1 MIKRWMPLYIGLLT
15 LIALTGCSEAKP
27 ALLHAEM
34 GAKKQANSTHNYTG
48 KITGINEVAIV
59 PKVSG
64 RIEKVFK
71 DVGDPVNEG
80 DVLLSLEKTDL
91 QAQLESAN
99 SDLSLA
105 RAKYNEMVKGSRE
118 EDIRAAQAAYQAA
131 LAKYQDVKNGSRPE
145 QIHALKSALDTAKSG
160 YENAKTTLDRTKAL
174 YDQGAAPK
182 QTYDAAVVAYKQAES
197 QYVAAGDNLK
207 LATEG
212 PTTETLKSMQ
222 ATVEQAKATLDK
234 IKNGATP
241 EEIQQAESLVQKAT
255 SMVNLNQY
263 ALANG
268 SLKSP
273 IKGYIASRVIN
284 AGELASIGV
293 PVMTVVNTDQVYLS
307 IEVPESDLKDIKLS
321 QNVTVQVDAL
331 GKKVKGKISQI
342 SPKAIQATD
351 KFLVKILV
359 DNPDHSLRSGMTG
372 VVNIEGQGTTPK

>member
-1 MIKRWMPLYIGLLT
+1 MIKRWTPLYVGLLT
-15 LIALTGCSEAKP
+15 LIALTGCSETKP

-34 GAKKQANSTHNYTG
+34 GAQKPANSTHNYTG

-71 DVGDPVNEG
+71 DVGDPVSEG

-105 RAKYNEMVKGSRE
+105 QAKYNEMVKGSRD

-131 LAKYQDVKNGSRPE
+131 AAKYQDVKNGSRPE

-160 YENAKTTLDRTKAL
+160 YENAKTNLDRTKAL
-174 YDQGAAPK
+174 FDQGAASK

-197 QYVAAGDNLK
+197 QYAAAGDNLK

-222 ATVEQAKATLDK
+222 AAVEQAKAMLDK

-241 EEIQQAESLVQKAT
+241 EEIQQAESSVQKAT
-255 SMVNLNQY
+255 AMVNLNQY

-268 SLKSP
+268 SIKSP
-273 IKGYIASRVIN
+273 IKGYIASRDIN

-321 QNVTVQVDAL
+321 QDVSVQVEAL

-372 VVNIEGQGTTPK
+372 VVNIEGQGTTQK